1 MNETAF
7 VKVFGRSPLIRLLDF
22 LILERGLFDY
32 SISELSENTGVS
44 WITVEKLLKGLTK
57 NGMVK
62 NTRRVAK
69 AEMYM
74 LDEENPLVQALIG
87 MYNMLSRIMT
97 ENGKI
102 MVETLSSEKAMAV
115 VMNGKDGR
123 EAIKALCK

>member
-32 SISELSENTGVS
+32 SISELSENTGIS
-44 WITVEKLLKGLTK
+44 WITVEKLLKAFTK
-57 NGMVK
+57 RGIVK
-62 NTRRVAK
+62 KTRRVAK
-69 AEMYM
+69 AEMYV
-74 LDEENPLVQALIG
+74 LDEENPVVQALIG
-87 MYNMLSRIMT
+87 MYNMLSRIMADS
-97 ENGKI
+97 GKI

-115 VMNGKDGR
+115 VMNGK